1 VGKSNTVDKAIQ
13 QLHLCSAFKGYHAD
27 FMNCIETSEE
37 THLYIVDN
45 DENHR
50 SEFIA
55 QEDPDEKHFHAI
67 NKENKKIFLLSIDN
81 ALIKNHKGGIADCAL
96 FDTDLFCFIEFKSNA
111 KCPEIE
117 IVKGNYEKA
126 ISQLQSTLDL
136 FKTEIKKA
144 HADLLAT
151 VEKVVCHI
159 VVSAKFPRA
168 SSMEQN
174 YSIQFAEKNHLELC
188 FDSYQEF

>member
-1 VGKSNTVDKAIQ
+1 MGKSNTVDKAIQ
-13 QLHLCSAFKGYHAD
+13 QLRLCLAFKGYSVD
-27 FMNCIETSEE
+27 LMDCIETSEE

-111 KCPEIE
+111 EGNSLQSVKEI
-117 IVKGNYEKA
+117 YQKA
-126 ISQLQSTLDL
+126 ISQLENTLKL
-136 FKTEIKKA
+136 FIDKIKKA
-144 HADLLAT
+144 DADLLAT
-151 VEKVVCHI
+151 VEVVCHI

-168 SSMEQN
+168 SPTEQN

>member
-1 VGKSNTVDKAIQ
+1 MEKSNTVDKAIQ
-13 QLHLCSAFKGYHAD
+13 QLNLCSAFKGYPAD
-27 FMNCIETSEE
+27 FMDCIETSEE
-37 THLYIVDN
+37 TNLYIVDN

-67 NKENKKIFLLSIDN
+67 NKENKKIFLLSIDH
-81 ALIKNHKGGIADCAL
+81 ALIDSHKGGIADCAL

-111 KCPEIE
+111 E
-117 IVKGNYEKA
+117 GNNLKAIKRNYKKA
-126 ISQLQSTLDL
+126 ISQLESTLDL

-144 HADLLAT
+144 DADLLAT
-151 VEKVVCHI
+151 VEVICHI

-168 SSMEQN
+168 SSTEQN